1 MWLFTNEKR
10 LLECAVRK
18 SHKVKSSRKQTL
30 VQKLRQSFDEC
41 TYTVE
46 RKVTDNGKSFKARA
60 GRTNVR
66 YKYEFLRDT
75 VHYTQATN

>member
-1 MWLFTNEKR
+1 MWLFTNEKC

-41 TYTVE
+41 THTVE
-46 RKVTDNGKSFKARA
+46 RKVTDNGQKF
-60 GRTNVR
+60 
-66 YKYEFLRDT
+66 
-75 VHYTQATN
+75 